1 MNWTDR
7 DLQLIEQALV
17 TEIDKREN
25 MHKAKDR
32 LCVLSLKKV
41 YAKVYNVLQR
51 RKDGRETYERLNG
64 IM

>member
-7 DLQLIEQALV
+7 DLELIEQALV

-32 LCVLSLKKV
+32 LCVLSLRRV
-41 YAKVYNVLQR
+41 YAKVYTVLER
-51 RKDGRETYERLNG
+51 RKDGR
-64 IM
+64 

>member
-7 DLQLIEQALV
+7 DLELIEQALV

-32 LCVLSLKKV
+32 LCVYSLKRV
-41 YAKVYNVLQR
+41 YAKEYTVLER
-51 RKDGRETYERLNG
+51 RQHGQ
-64 IM
+64 

>member
-7 DLQLIEQALV
+7 DLELIEQALV

-32 LCVLSLKKV
+32 LCLFSLKKV
-41 YAKVYNVLQR
+41 YGKVYTTILR
-51 RKDGRETYERLNG
+51 RKNGRKIN
-64 IM
+64 

>member
-7 DLQLIEQALV
+7 DLELIEQALV

-32 LCVLSLKKV
+32 LCVLSLRRV
-41 YAKVYNVLQR
+41 YAKIYTVLQR
-51 RKDGRETYERLNG
+51 RKDGRKIN
-64 IM
+64 

>member
-7 DLQLIEQALV
+7 DLELIEQALV

-32 LCVLSLKKV
+32 LCVLSLRRV
-41 YAKVYNVLQR
+41 YAKVYTVLER
-51 RKDGRETYERLNG
+51 RKDATNAKRK
-64 IM
+64 IW